1 MKPRSMQPPYE
12 IWKIEL
18 RKDCEMQDKLAA
30 FDAMGEYV
38 LKLLW
43 ETGAK
48 PSVNGILEH
57 TWDRPRQRA
66 A

>member
-1 MKPRSMQPPYE
+1 MQTPYE

-30 FDAMGEYV
+30 FDAMGKYV
-38 LKLLW
+38 LKLRW

-48 PSVNGILEH
+48 PSVNEIVEQ
-57 TWDRPRQRA
+57 TWYRPQRA